1 MDEAGRV
8 ERNNSGVRKDFY
20 SVSEAAR
27 VLGLGQ
33 RRILEMLETKEIE
46 GERDSTTSRW
56 KIPKHAVYDPA
67 PKESSDTKQP
77 LLTEEDTVQLRVAE
91 ETQSTEQTPDTGEP
105 LLASQPPGEDPAE
118 RVSEQPTERLRERID
133 ELEDLNNRL
142 QLEQQTEKAAWE
154 EERGSLLAAAD
165 LERQHVEELQEEEV
179 QRLHTE
185 LETLQERIDELE
197 SLNDRLQLEQ
207 QTEKSAWE
215 KERGSLLA
223 AANRELQHTE
233 ELQKEVARLTTEL
246 MTLRERIGELE
257 RLNNRLQ
264 LKQQTE
270 RSAWQEERESLLAAA
285 DLERQHAE
293 ELREEVER
301 LSTELE
307 TERSKGFVRRLFG
320 G

>member
-1 MDEAGRV
+1 VDEAGRV

-133 ELEDLNNRL
+133 ELE
-142 QLEQQTEKAAWE
+142 
-154 EERGSLLAAAD
+154 
-165 LERQHVEELQEEEV
+165 H
-179 QRLHTE
+179 
-185 LETLQERIDELE
+185 
-197 SLNDRLQLEQ
+197 LNDRLQLEQ

>member
-118 RVSEQPTERLRERID
+118 RVSEQPTERLRKRID
-133 ELEDLNNRL
+133 ELEHLNDRL
-142 QLEQQTEKAAWE
+142 QLEQQTEKSAWE

-165 LERQHVEELQEEEV
+165 LERQHAEELQEEEV

-185 LETLQERIDELE
+185 LETLQERID
-197 SLNDRLQLEQ
+197 
-207 QTEKSAWE
+207 
-215 KERGSLLA
+215 
-223 AANRELQHTE
+223 
-233 ELQKEVARLTTEL
+233 
-246 MTLRERIGELE
+246 ELE